1 MPVTVV
7 LSLISHTN
15 IGKTTLARTL
25 LRRDVGEVRD
35 APHVTQ
41 SNQEFELERTL
52 TGETLTLWD
61 TPGFGDSVR
70 LLRRLR
76 QEGNPIGWFLGNIW
90 DRYTDRTFWS
100 SQQAVRNVRDHSDV
114 VLYLVNAGED
124 PASAAYV
131 DAEMQLL
138 EWIGKP
144 VLVLLN
150 QLGPPQTSAAEQGE
164 VARWSDHLAAYPA
177 VRGVLAFDAFAR
189 CWVQEHVLLERIA
202 FLLMPEQR
210 QAFAALAAQWRE
222 RNEIRFSAAMQV
234 LAEHLTAAAADSEP
248 LPSRGITA
256 TARDWLGSVMT
267 GREVQDADAKRAM
280 TVLASRLEASLAAE
294 TGALLALHE
303 LEGSAA
309 AEINTRL
316 GEAFAIDAAVDPGKA
331 GLWGAAI
338 SGALGGLIADIASG
352 GLTFGAGAL
361 LGGVAGAFGMR
372 GIARAYNL
380 ARGNEATLVR
390 WAPEFLDGRVNAA
403 LLRYL
408 AVAHYGRG
416 RGDFVQTE
424 TPAHWRQHVE
434 KQVVQLQPRL
444 QVLWQQAG
452 LGTGRAAV
460 VADLQPLLESACR
473 DLLDELYGIA
483 EPTVGVTTAGR

>member
-1 MPVTVV
+1 MPVTVA

-35 APHVTQ
+35 AAHVTQ
-41 SNQEFELERTL
+41 SNQEFELERSP
-52 TGETLTLWD
+52 GGDVLTLWD

-70 LLRRLR
+70 LLHRLLR
-76 QEGNPIGWFLGNIW
+76 EGNPVGWFLSNVW

-124 PASAAYV
+124 PRSAVYV

-150 QLGPPQTSAAEQGE
+150 QLGPPQTAADEQAE
-164 VARWSDHLAAYPA
+164 VARWSEHLATYPA

-202 FLLMPEQR
+202 TLVEPQQLSG
-210 QAFAALAAQWRE
+210 FAALAAQWRE

-234 LAEHLTAAAADSEP
+234 LAQHLVAAAADSES

-267 GREVQDADAKRAM
+267 GRQAEDRDAKRAM
-280 TVLASRLEASLAAE
+280 TVLASRLETALAAE
-294 TGALLALHE
+294 TRELLILHE
-303 LEGSAA
+303 LGGSAA

-316 GEAFAIDAAVDPGKA
+316 GAAFAIDAAVDPGKA

-338 SGALGGLIADIASG
+338 TGALGGLVADIASG

-361 LGGVAGAFGMR
+361 LGGVAGAFGMH

-380 ARGNEATLVR
+380 ARGNESNLVR
-390 WAPEFLDGRVNAA
+390 WTPEFLDGRVNAA

-424 TPAHWRQHVE
+424 MPAHWRQQVE
-434 KQVVQLQPRL
+434 SAVVRLQPRL
-444 QVLWQQAG
+444 QVLWQQAA
-452 LGTGRAAV
+452 LGAQQAAV
-460 VADLQPLLESACR
+460 VTEVAQLLETACR
-473 DLLDELYGIA
+473 QLLGELYGVADSTSGTI
-483 EPTVGVTTAGR
+483 TA